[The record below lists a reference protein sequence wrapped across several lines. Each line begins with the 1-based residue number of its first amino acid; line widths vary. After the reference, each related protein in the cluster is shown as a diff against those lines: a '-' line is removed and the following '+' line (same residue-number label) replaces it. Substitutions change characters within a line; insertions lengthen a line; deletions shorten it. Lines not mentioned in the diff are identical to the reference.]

1 MSASQ
6 TLVDWELARK
16 IAHSVADRRPV
27 PDSYDRDAMARDF
40 EGYTT
45 LAEELVAEE
54 TGLRS
59 AAGAARGKVTD
70 RAGWV
75 DANIRSFQRLLQPL
89 ADRILEKA
97 EQKSQLNGS
106 GSGSVSNGSAG
117 PDSAD
122 QAKPGRASRLAT
134 SVMQKVAAAE
144 VGLMLGWMSTRVLG
158 QYDLLVVESE
168 STHGP
173 QDADMV
179 YYVGP
184 NIAALEWRHGFPPE
198 QFRMWIALHELTHR
212 AQFTGV
218 PWMKQYFLS
227 LVNDTMVETDPKQIM
242 EALRQA
248 AQARKQGK
256 NPLAE
261 GGLPGLLASP
271 EQRQVLDKIMGL
283 MSLLEGHGDVTMD
296 RAGADRLDEIP
307 RFREVINHRRAQ
319 LKGVS
324 KLISQLLGMEAK
336 LNQYIAGERF
346 IAAVEQSHGSQ
357 SLDRAWQGPEY
368 LPTLEEIHQPEKWTA
383 RTQTDLTPEPS
394 PSSS

>member
-1 MSASQ
+1 MSAPQ

-16 IAHSVADRRPV
+16 IAHGVADRRPV
-27 PDSYDRDAMARDF
+27 PDNYDRDEMVRDF
-40 EGYTT
+40 ESYTP
-45 LAEELVAEE
+45 LAEELVAGE

-59 AAGAARGKVTD
+59 ASGEARGKVTD

-89 ADRILEKA
+89 ADRLLEKA
-97 EQKSQLNGS
+97 EQKGQSKNG
-106 GSGSVSNGSAG
+106 AG
-117 PDSAD
+117 PDGT
-122 QAKPGRASRLAT
+122 GRTTKLTT
-134 SVMQKVAAAE
+134 SIMQKLAAVE
-144 VGLMLGWMSTRVLG
+144 VGFMLGWMSTRVLG

-168 STHGP
+168 STHSP
-173 QDADMV
+173 QDEDMV

-218 PWMKQYFLS
+218 PWMKDYFLS
-227 LVNDTMVETDPKQIM
+227 LVKATMVETDPKQVM

-256 NPLAE
+256 NPLAD
-261 GGLPGLLASP
+261 GGLPALLASP

-296 RAGADRLDEIP
+296 RAGADRLNEIP

-357 SLDRAWQGPEY
+357 SLDHAWRGPEY
-368 LPTLEEIHQPEKWTA
+368 LPTLEEIHQPEKWIA
-383 RTQTDLTPEPS
+383 RTQTSPTPEPS
-394 PSSS
+394 SSSSPTPG

>member
-16 IAHSVADRRPV
+16 IAHGVADRRPV
-27 PDSYDRDAMARDF
+27 PGNYDRDEMARDF

-45 LAEELVAEE
+45 LAEELVADE

-59 AAGAARGKVTD
+59 AAGAARGMVTD

-89 ADRILEKA
+89 ADRLLEKA
-97 EQKSQLNGS
+97 EQKSR
-106 GSGSVSNGSAG
+106 SNGSAG
-117 PDSAD
+117 
-122 QAKPGRASRLAT
+122 RASQLTT

-158 QYDLLVVESE
+158 QYDLLLVESE

-173 QDADMV
+173 QDEDMV

-184 NIAALEWRHGFPPE
+184 NIAALEWRHGFPPD

-218 PWMKQYFLS
+218 PWMKEYFLS
-227 LVNDTMVETDPKQIM
+227 LVNDTMVETDPKQVM

-256 NPLAE
+256 NPLAD

-324 KLISQLLGMEAK
+324 KLVSQLLGMEAK

-346 IAAVEQSHGSQ
+346 IAAVEQSNGGQ
-357 SLDRAWQGPEY
+357 SLDCAWQGPEY
-368 LPTLEEIHQPEKWTA
+368 LPTLEEIHQPAKWIA
-383 RTQTDLTPEPS
+383 RTQASLAPS
-394 PSSS
+394 